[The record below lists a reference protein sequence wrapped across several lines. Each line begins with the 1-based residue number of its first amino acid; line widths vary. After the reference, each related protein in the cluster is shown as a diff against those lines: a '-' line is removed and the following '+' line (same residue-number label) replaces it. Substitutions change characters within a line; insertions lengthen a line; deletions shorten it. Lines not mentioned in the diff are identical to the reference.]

1 MGVRIRASKLRQK
14 GVVENRKS
22 QKSDES
28 WERVLT
34 GHLADDDVEI
44 HLVLVVDEPVVEHAL
59 TLVAEEAEDLG
70 FVSHLTRL
78 TLQDTCRTGDGAA
91 VKLEAERV
99 KDKYGGFRKWE
110 AEPERAA
117 RGEPTR
123 HWR

>member
-1 MGVRIRASKLRQK
+1 M
-14 GVVENRKS
+14 
-22 QKSDES
+22 
-28 WERVLT
+28 WERILT

-78 TLQDTCRTGDGAA
+78 ALQDTCRAGDGAA